1 MKIHFILYPNYIQK
15 VSNENTENEN
25 AQQES

>member
-1 MKIHFILYPNYIQK
+1 MKIHFILYPNYIQT